1 MPAAN
6 TAQTAA
12 RELKARLA
20 AKNGDVRLR
29 RVDVAELAIERRRNG
44 RGFMYVRDGRRVAD
58 ERLLHRFKRLAVPP
72 AYEDVR
78 YAESP
83 NAHIQAIGRDSAG
96 RIQYRYHPDWDK
108 RREQRKAR
116 RLKELVRLLPKIR
129 RALGRHLRD
138 KELTREFAL
147 AAVIDLIAL
156 TALRPGSEVYARE
169 HGTRGAATLLKS
181 DVTLRGDRIAL
192 KFRGKGGK
200 LIEREVKSRRLA
212 KAIKRLQALPG
223 KRLFQYRTADG
234 AVAVARRRDAN
245 DLLHAIASAD
255 ISLKD
260 FRTLIACARALETL
274 VKIEPKPSDAGRR
287 RQLKECFCAVSE
299 ELANTPAICR
309 KSYVHAVVV
318 QSFENGSL
326 QAMARRKT
334 AGGEA
339 MLRTLLNVASDAR

>member
-83 NAHIQAIGRDSAG
+83 TAHIQAIGRDSAG

-138 KELTREFAL
+138 GVLPRLLGDDKIGGLVDLLDAL
-147 AAVIDLIAL
+147 AATFTGGVLAEYTVVELNPVI
-156 TALRPGSEVYARE
+156 V
-169 HGTRGAATLLKS
+169 GAAGPTIADALL
-181 DVTLRGDRIAL
+181 T
-192 KFRGKGGK
+192 
-200 LIEREVKSRRLA
+200 
-212 KAIKRLQALPG
+212 
-223 KRLFQYRTADG
+223 
-234 AVAVARRRDAN
+234 
-245 DLLHAIASAD
+245 
-255 ISLKD
+255 
-260 FRTLIACARALETL
+260 
-274 VKIEPKPSDAGRR
+274 
-287 RQLKECFCAVSE
+287 KE
-299 ELANTPAICR
+299 
-309 KSYVHAVVV
+309 
-318 QSFENGSL
+318 
-326 QAMARRKT
+326 
-334 AGGEA
+334 
-339 MLRTLLNVASDAR
+339 